1 MNYDD
6 DELQRMRARRQ
17 ERRRISEST
26 DRMSGSSRYSYG
38 SDSRGRSGSSGK
50 SYGTGS
56 GYGSNGYRSGS
67 SSYGSG
73 RSGSTGAGNGR
84 GYETGSHSAGSGRN
98 PAWKT
103 GGSSPAGNGRK
114 KGDYSY
120 HSRKKKKRRV
130 WLIVIEVIVVLS
142 LLIGAAAWYL
152 YSRTF
157 GSLQK
162 LEFDESKVVNLDLTE
177 EQVEEMQ
184 KGYFN
189 MVAFGVDSRSEGGKL
204 NVGKGTNSDVNM
216 IVSAN
221 LETGEIRI
229 VSLFRD
235 TYLNISDKNS
245 YNKFNAAYAMGGPEQ
260 AVKALNKNL
269 DLNITQYATF
279 NWSTVAQVIN
289 ILGGVDVDLSEAE
302 FSWIN
307 AFITETVK
315 ETKMGTTQL
324 THAGHVHLDGIQAV
338 AYARIRYSD
347 TDYARTER
355 QRLVVQKC
363 FEKAKKA
370 SWAQLNNIMVT
381 VFPQLATNI
390 EASDIIP
397 LMRSINKFTI
407 AGTQGF
413 PAARGEKNIGTMDCV
428 IPQTLEYNV
437 QDLHKFLFG
446 KDNYQVSKKV
456 ASISEH
462 IAETTGLTKNAKL
475 IYSVPTDKGITAQRF
490 RQLMG
495 YGSSSK
501 KKEDIVEEDLNPA
514 KKAVEEEEK
523 KTGKLETDSEGN
535 IIYPTDEDGNIVYPT
550 KSDGSAVLP
559 TNSKGKPYLATDES
573 GKHVYPTDSS
583 GNVIDPPE
591 DLDEEDEDDDAQG
604 PGNHTTAAKTSEA
617 PTKSSHTEPTEK
629 TTEAQTARPVENGPG
644 GSVTDN
650 SSNSGP
656 GGSDDAQ
663 GPGAN

>member
-38 SDSRGRSGSSGK
+38 SDSRSRSGSAGR
-50 SYGTGS
+50 SYGS
-56 GYGSNGYRSGS
+56 GYGANGSRSGS

-73 RSGSTGAGNGR
+73 RSGSTAG
-84 GYETGSHSAGSGRN
+84 GSGSRTSGSGRN
-98 PAWKT
+98 PAWKS
-103 GGSSPAGNGRK
+103 GGSSMGGNGRK

-130 WLIVIEVIVVLS
+130 WLIVVEVIVVLS

-355 QRLVVQKC
+355 QRLIVQKC

-370 SWAQLNNIMVT
+370 SWSQLNNIMVT

-446 KDNYQVSKKV
+446 KDDYQVSKKV

-462 IAETTGLTKNAKL
+462 IAEATGLTKNAKL

-501 KKEDIVEEDLNPA
+501 KKEDIEEEDLNPA

-535 IIYPTDEDGNIVYPT
+535 IIYPTDEEGNIVYPT

-559 TNSKGKPYLATDES
+559 TNSKGKPYLATDDN
-573 GKHVYPTDSS
+573 GKQVYPTDSS

-591 DLDEEDEDDDAQG
+591 DLDEEDADDDAQS
-604 PGNHTTAAKTSEA
+604 PGSHTTEA
-617 PTKSSHTEPTEK
+617 QTKSSNTEATAK
-629 TTEAQTARPVENGPG
+629 TTEAQTAHAVENGPG
-644 GSVTDN
+644 GSATTNN
-650 SSNSGP
+650 SSSGGP
-656 GGSDDAQ
+656 GASDEAQ

>member
-26 DRMSGSSRYSYG
+26 DRISGSSRYSYG
-38 SDSRGRSGSSGK
+38 SDSRSRSGSAGR
-50 SYGTGS
+50 SYGS
-56 GYGSNGYRSGS
+56 GYGANGSRSGS

-73 RSGSTGAGNGR
+73 RSGSTAG
-84 GYETGSHSAGSGRN
+84 GSGSRTSGSGRN
-98 PAWKT
+98 PAWKS
-103 GGSSPAGNGRK
+103 GGSSMGGNGRK

-130 WLIVIEVIVVLS
+130 WLIVVEVIVVLS

-279 NWSTVAQVIN
+279 NWATVAQVIN

-370 SWAQLNNIMVT
+370 SWSQLNNIMVT

-446 KDNYQVSKKV
+446 KDDYQVSKKV

-462 IAETTGLTKNAKL
+462 IAEATGLTKNAKL

-535 IIYPTDEDGNIVYPT
+535 IIYPTDEEGNIVYPT

-559 TNSKGKPYLATDES
+559 TNSKGKPYLATDDN
-573 GKHVYPTDSS
+573 GKQVYPTDSS

-591 DLDEEDEDDDAQG
+591 DLDEEDADDDAQS
-604 PGNHTTAAKTSEA
+604 PGSHTTEA
-617 PTKSSHTEPTEK
+617 QTKSSNTEATAK
-629 TTEAQTARPVENGPG
+629 TTEAQTAHAVENGPG
-644 GSVTDN
+644 GSATTNN
-650 SSNSGP
+650 SSSGGP
-656 GGSDDAQ
+656 GASDEAQ